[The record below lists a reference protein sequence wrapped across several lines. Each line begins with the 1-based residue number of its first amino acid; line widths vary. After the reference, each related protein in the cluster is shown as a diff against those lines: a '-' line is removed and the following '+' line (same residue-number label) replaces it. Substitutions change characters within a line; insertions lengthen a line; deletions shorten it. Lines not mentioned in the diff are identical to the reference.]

1 MFAALVDERVLVNP
15 TNASGVR
22 SDDRIDTFWQ
32 GTSHRVQIFD
42 YSRPGPINVR
52 TILKDDVNERFTE
65 HRFTANKFNLRRRNK
80 FGRDRVGNLI
90 FNQVGRTAF
99 PIGINNDLNVAQIG
113 NRIERSLVQSIDPTR
128 NPEYHEYD

>member
-42 YSRPGPINVR
+42 YSRPGPINVG

-65 HRFTANKFNLRRRNK
+65 HRFAANKFDLRRRDK
-80 FGRDRVGNLI
+80 LRRDGIGDLI
-90 FNQVGRTAF
+90 FNQVRRTPF
-99 PIGINNDLNVAQIG
+99 PIGVDNDLNVA
-113 NRIERSLVQSIDPTR
+113 
-128 NPEYHEYD
+128 